1 MFADFAL
8 FFFFFNF
15 VIFQFESYIVSFV
28 LSKLQRSSSMFVLL
42 HVSVHKIIDF
52 KKMVSFGPWPPHHEK
67 ACQNGDVDQWN
78 PWKNGENSPNF
89 MSSPWNPWTKI
100 FKSQVL
106 GLFFNMF
113 PGFSHFFPTPFSH
126 VLPYVFPGVRRG
138 DGQRPRPLRLH
149 GDGGLDPEESGRPRE
164 KCLIL
169 ILL

>member
-8 FFFFFNF
+8 VFFIISLFFSMKATLFLLFCPNFNEA
-15 VIFQFESYIVSFV
+15 VPC
-28 LSKLQRSSSMFVLL
+28 LSSPCFRPQNHWLQKDGFIRSMATPPWKSMPEWWCWPVYHEKMGRIHPISWVHHEIHEQKSSSPKCLPFL
-42 HVSVHKIIDF
+42 ST
-52 KKMVSFGPWPPHHEK
+52 S
-67 ACQNGDVDQWN
+67 
-78 PWKNGENSPNF
+78 
-89 MSSPWNPWTKI
+89 
-100 FKSQVL
+100 SQV
-106 GLFFNMF
+106 F
-113 PGFSHFFPTPFSH
+113 PTFFPTPFSH